1 MIFLMTIIVIFLFP
15 IDRTRGDN
23 NGTQEFR
30 HSEEF

>member
-1 MIFLMTIIVIFLFP
+1 MIFLMTIIVIFLFR
-15 IDRTRGDN
+15 IDRTHRDN